1 MDLVVGDCFFCIV
14 CLDVCNVIFFDI
26 EDEINKIRLKKFD
39 LNGVKIVNV
48 IKKFDKIGYFCDYL
62 NKLYFN

>member
-1 MDLVVGDCFFCIV
+1 MLF
-14 CLDVCNVIFFDI
+14 LFDI
-26 EDEINKIRLKKFD
+26 EDEINKIRFKKFD
-39 LNGVKIVNV
+39 LNEFKIVNV